1 MSKRTGTRDI
11 PSKSCR
17 TIERYL
23 CSCQTKFWQEIFR
36 AEINYLL
43 PHLEGSRDIL
53 SIGCGPAIIEA
64 DLSDRGFRVT
74 GLDPSREML
83 GKALSGIRTVAAR
96 AEEMDFPESSFDA
109 VISIVSLQFIEDY
122 EKAVGRAA
130 QVLRPNGRIMVML
143 LNPQSTFFRE
153 KARDRDSYVRR
164 IKHTDLEEIEET
176 VAKHFF
182 VQTEYFLGVR
192 GETILESRDPA
203 EAVLY
208 IIRGSLKPSGKG

>member
-1 MSKRTGTRDI
+1 M
-11 PSKSCR
+11 
-17 TIERYL
+17 
-23 CSCQTKFWQEIFR
+23 
-36 AEINYLL
+36 
-43 PHLEGSRDIL
+43 

-64 DLSDRGFRVT
+64 NLSDHGFHVT

-83 GKALSGIRTVAAR
+83 GHAPAGVRTVASS

-130 QVLRPNGRIMVML
+130 QVLRPNGKFLIML
-143 LNPQSTFFRE
+143 LNPQSAFFRE
-153 KARDRDSYVRR
+153 KARTRDSYVRR
-164 IKHTDLEEIEET
+164 IKHTDLEEIEQT
-176 VAKHFF
+176 VAKCFF

-192 GETILESRDPA
+192 GETILETRDPA

-208 IIRGSLKPSGKG
+208 VIRGSLKTSGKG